1 MANPQL
7 EEGHTRI
14 ANDILEAVSLLR
26 MSGEE
31 SQVFW
36 VVIRKTYGYQKTW
49 DEISLSQFC
58 LATGMNKQN
67 VCRALSK
74 LIKKNMIIKIDKGR
88 TSKYRIQKDY
98 TTWLPLSKLITLSK
112 LIKPVIKN
120 DKENVINIETH
131 KRNKNTKEIRK
142 ERELLVPP
150 QPNEVDVTLTQRLV
164 SWMQKNDPKSSII
177 RDLTERRQLG
187 WIDSCRLLRERDGRT
202 PEEIKLVID
211 FSQKDDFWK
220 SNILSMPK
228 LREKFNQLWLKARPE
243 RSLDEKINAWAKGED
258 DE

>member
-120 DKENVINIETH
+120 DKENVINIKTH
-131 KRNKNTKEIRK
+131 KRNKKRKRTTSPSPTKRSRRNSHTTPSLLDAK
-142 ERELLVPP
+142 ER
-150 QPNEVDVTLTQRLV
+150 
-164 SWMQKNDPKSSII
+164 PK
-177 RDLTERRQLG
+177 
-187 WIDSCRLLRERDGRT
+187 
-202 PEEIKLVID
+202 
-211 FSQKDDFWK
+211 
-220 SNILSMPK
+220 ILDHK
-228 LREKFNQLWLKARPE
+228 
-243 RSLDEKINAWAKGED
+243 RSH
-258 DE
+258 